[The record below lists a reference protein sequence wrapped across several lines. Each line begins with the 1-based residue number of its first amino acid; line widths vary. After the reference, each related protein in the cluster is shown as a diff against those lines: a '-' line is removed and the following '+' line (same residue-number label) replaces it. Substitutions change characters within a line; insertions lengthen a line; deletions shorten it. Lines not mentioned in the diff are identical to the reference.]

1 MIPIG
6 AGDSPAAAAAD
17 LTWQLRLV
25 GLARAAAAADL
36 TRQLRLVGLALRN
49 LLSCW
54 VQHSPTSA
62 PILGSVAR
70 RRLASLTHTNHN

>member
-36 TRQLRLVGLALRN
+36 TRQLRLVGLALRI
-49 LLSCW
+49 LLSLG
-54 VQHSPTSA
+54 VKHSPTSIQRPFLVLFPA
-62 PILGSVAR
+62 GVL
-70 RRLASLTHTNHN
+70 HH